1 MSAKRLQ
8 WKNGDGSGGAAVWGL
23 LLEWVP
29 LWLIG
34 EDRGSGATEAAV
46 EGTPLHDEAKRKLG
60 ELRETVNRLDLR

>member
-1 MSAKRLQ
+1 MSARRLR
-8 WKNGDGSGGAAVWGL
+8 WKNGDGSRGAAVWGL

-29 LWLIG
+29 LRLIG
-34 EDRGSGATEAAV
+34 EDCGSGAAEAAV